1 MKENMNENNMKR
13 TDSILPD
20 GSLDWEDVERK
31 VQIISRKFSTTI
43 DWKYREDLEQELR
56 LFAWKKSSNYYDM
69 YRRAVDYWRSL
80 TRKVFPEVCVFEF
93 DDNNGQGGIT
103 EDKYDTDDE
112 FLVMINKI
120 REAIEDYQNTKH
132 ERTDHDNCMKIL
144 DLLERSILNGEEIHF
159 TKGKVQISWVSEKM
173 DIPYNRVQDAM
184 WLLQQVV
191 TTLGH
196 LGRIDIPDSYRRQY
210 KPF

>member
-1 MKENMNENNMKR
+1 MKENMNENNVKR

-69 YRRAVDYWRSL
+69 YRKAVDYWRSL